1 MGTLDQKLQ
10 HLNGRIDHI
19 QCQQK
24 HERII
29 IKSVVRL
36 VFASELW
43 VGCWTCRWTG
53 FCLMLS
59 LLLHSMR
66 GREEG
71 HQGDKRDNRQ
81 ADDLHLWIWTKYPRN
96 IPFYRVSIKCC
107 FSAGNVAVVNF
118 VMLKK
123 PVFPISE
130 KSIQAGQTCE
140 WGDCSPEGW
149 NVSKGKTSR
158 FRFCQHDSE
167 LPQVS
172 ACPDKQP
179 VFANKYN
186 WWQRLAW
193 SI

>member
-71 HQGDKRDNRQ
+71 HQGGKRDNRQ

-96 IPFYRVSIKCC
+96 IPFYRVSVYKMLLQCWECC
-107 FSAGNVAVVNF
+107 CCELCDV
-118 VMLKK
+118 KK
-123 PVFPISE
+123 SLFFQFQ
-130 KSIQAGQTCE
+130 KR
-140 WGDCSPEGW
+140 
-149 NVSKGKTSR
+149 VSKLDRRVNGVIAVQKAEMSQKVK
-158 FRFCQHDSE
+158 FRVPQHFG
-167 LPQVS
+167 
-172 ACPDKQP
+172 A
-179 VFANKYN
+179 
-186 WWQRLAW
+186 
-193 SI
+193 